1 MSDTTFANR
10 DQAAHWNDLAGRT
23 WAELQEMIDR
33 VLAPIVPLIT
43 GEVGPIDGGKVLD
56 VGCGAGAVTL
66 AAARLAGPGGSALG
80 VDISAP
86 LVEAATARAGREG
99 VVNAAFLQTDAQN
112 HRFDPATFDAI
123 MSRFGV
129 MFFEDPVA
137 AFGNLRTAAR
147 PGAKLACVAWRG
159 PAENDFMTA
168 GGRAAAA
175 LIPDFPK
182 PGSDGPGQFGFAD
195 ETRVR
200 HILAASGWQSI
211 ALRAVDVPCRFPRG
225 DLGTYITRM
234 GAFGPVFDAMT
245 DAERAEI
252 TPKMEAAF
260 AGFVHG
266 DEVRFTAACWM
277 ITARA

>member
-1 MSDTTFANR
+1 MSDTSFANH

-23 WAELQEMIDR
+23 WAELHEVIDR
-33 VLAPIVPLIT
+33 VLAPIVPLIADEIGT
-43 GEVGPIDGGKVLD
+43 IAGGRVLD

-66 AAARLAGPGGSALG
+66 AAARLAGPDGAALG
-80 VDISAP
+80 IDISAP
-86 LVEAATARAGREG
+86 LVEAATARAEREG
-99 VVNAAFLQTDAQN
+99 IANATFLQADAQN
-112 HRFDPATFDAI
+112 HRFDPEAFDAI
-123 MSRFGV
+123 ISRFGV

-137 AFGNLRTAAR
+137 AFGNLRAAVR

-182 PGSDGPGQFGFAD
+182 PSADGPGQFGFAD
-195 ETRVR
+195 EARVR
-200 HILAASGWQSI
+200 STLAASGWQSV
-211 ALRAVDVPCRFPRG
+211 ALRAVDVPCQFPRA

-234 GAFGPVFDAMT
+234 GAFGPVFHAMT
-245 DAERAEI
+245 DAEKAEI
-252 TPKMEAAF
+252 TPQMEAAF
-260 AGFVHG
+260 AGFVDG

-277 ITARA
+277 ISARA